1 MSGCRAKYLNPLFYL
16 LNVSVH
22 LRPVR
27 QPMKSIRQRSKSVR
41 QTLCVSSPTSKLKLL
56 VENNCQIDNLQFTYN
71 ITFLVTDRFANV
83 SVRQRP
89 IRQRIKPIRRR
100 SRSVSQLL
108 YVSSPTSELK
118 LLVENNW
125 RTSRWRY
132 DALAKRPVTKKV
144 TISEFLVIYVT
155 VILE

>member
-1 MSGCRAKYLNPLFYL
+1 MSGCRAKYQNPLFYL
-16 LNVSVH
+16 LNVSVR
-22 LRPVR
+22 L
-27 QPMKSIRQRSKSVR
+27 PMKSICQRSKSVR

-56 VENNCQIDNLQFTYN
+56 VKNNCQIDNLQFTYN

-83 SVRQRP
+83 SVPQRPVRQRM
-89 IRQRIKPIRRR
+89 KSIRRR
-100 SRSVSQLL
+100 SRSNRQLL

-118 LLVENNW
+118 LLVEANW

-132 DALAKRPVTKKV
+132 DTLAKRQVTKKV

-155 VILE
+155 VIFE